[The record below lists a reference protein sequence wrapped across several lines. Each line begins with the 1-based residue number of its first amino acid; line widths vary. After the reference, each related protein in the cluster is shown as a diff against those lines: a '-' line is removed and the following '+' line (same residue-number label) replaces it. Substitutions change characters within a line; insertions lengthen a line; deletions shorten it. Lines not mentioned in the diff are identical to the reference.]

1 MKGWKL
7 GAAALAICTGLSGGA
22 WAQTASTERAQSNA
36 VVQTSWQDH
45 DRDDN
50 GKWRNDGRDQDR
62 DHDRDNRNRDNR
74 DRVYRQDR
82 DRNGAWRNN
91 GWYGQ
96 RGDGDRDDANRNST
110 YRAYPGQVYGNG
122 PYRAYPGGT
131 YGYGQPV
138 YGRGGNGRYGNNAAA
153 QMGYQDGLSY
163 GQNDAARGKGYNAT
177 GSEAYEQADRGYN
190 SSFGDRNSY
199 RQEYRHAYQQGYSAG
214 YNGGYGRH

>member
-7 GAAALAICTGLSGGA
+7 GAAALAICTGISGGA
-22 WAQTASTERAQSNA
+22 WAQTSASTGQASQSKA
-36 VVQTSWQDH
+36 AIVQTAWQDH
-45 DRDDN
+45 DRDDK
-50 GKWRNDGRDQDR
+50 GQWRNDRRDR
-62 DHDRDNRNRDNR
+62 DRDRDNRNRDNR
-74 DRVYRQDR
+74 DRDGR
-82 DRNGAWRNN
+82 WRNN

-96 RGDGDRDDANRNST
+96 RGDSDRDDANRNGT

-122 PYRAYPGGT
+122 PYRTYPGGT

-138 YGRGGNGRYGNNAAA
+138 YGRGGNGRYGYGNNAAA

-199 RQEYRHAYQQGYSAG
+199 RQEYRQAYQQGYSAG
-214 YNGGYGRH
+214 YNGGYGRR